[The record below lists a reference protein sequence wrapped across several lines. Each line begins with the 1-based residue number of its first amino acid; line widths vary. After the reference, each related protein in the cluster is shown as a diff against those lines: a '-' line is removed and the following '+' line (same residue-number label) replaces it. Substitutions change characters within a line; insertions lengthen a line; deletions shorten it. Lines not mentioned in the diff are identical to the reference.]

1 MSAAITNAGRVAVA
15 GPRLQ
20 PSTVRAAFHLNTQR
34 LAATQP
40 RPHTAP
46 RLFSTSVLL
55 QSKQDHHQA
64 QPAQGRQTEGGNPEL
79 PSFSLNG
86 LGASKGVK
94 TAIIIILCIFGT
106 METWMW
112 CKWAWNW
119 WKGSDTQ
126 KQPAQ

>member
-1 MSAAITNAGRVAVA
+1 RRLETPLLVPTTDTTRIPPVASSRRHTMSAAITNAGRVAVA

-20 PSTVRAAFHLNTQR
+20 PSTVRAAFRLNTQR

-55 QSKQDHHQA
+55 RSKQDHHQA

-86 LGASKGVK
+86 LGASKG
-94 TAIIIILCIFGT
+94 
-106 METWMW
+106 
-112 CKWAWNW
+112 
-119 WKGSDTQ
+119 
-126 KQPAQ
+126 